1 MERPPVS
8 SVLFAQGWGMPNK
21 FFNVVV
27 VRSIEETVEIVVEA
41 KSADDAHGAALA
53 HLRAKGD
60 EYEWSQPRK
69 DLTVWHKREI
79 DTPAII
85 DVTV

>member
-1 MERPPVS
+1 
-8 SVLFAQGWGMPNK
+8 MPKK

-41 KSADDAHGAALA
+41 GSADDAHGAALE
-53 HLRAKGD
+53 HLKAKGD
-60 EYEWSQPRK
+60 EYEWTSPRK

-79 DTPAII
+79 DTPAIV

>member
-1 MERPPVS
+1 
-8 SVLFAQGWGMPNK
+8 MPKK

-41 KSADDAHGAALA
+41 GSADHAHNAG
-53 HLRAKGD
+53 GD
-60 EYEWSQPRK
+60 EYEWTSPRQ

-79 DTPAII
+79 DTPAIV

>member
-1 MERPPVS
+1 
-8 SVLFAQGWGMPNK
+8 MPKK

-53 HLRAKGD
+53 HLQAKGD
-60 EYEWSQPRK
+60 EYEWSKPRK
-69 DLTVWHKREI
+69 DFTVWHKREI
-79 DTPAII
+79 DVPAII
-85 DVTV
+85 DVTA